1 MKRLPRRLRTPLTL
15 VAAVLFLAFI
25 FKSSPSDTAPTDP
38 HLKPAPVETQDIARF
53 LAAGSSSSTSDGRF
67 HAFRAGDL
75 EAALANPAPEPRQLS
90 LLDPGADSE
99 ARRRL
104 LRRMPFGPDI
114 VRAAERHQVDGLLLA
129 AIIAV
134 ESGFTPRAVSSQGA
148 IGLMQVIPDLAADYG
163 IKGSLLDPRVN
174 VEVGSRYVSGLIK
187 DYGGDLERTLAAY
200 NAGPGAVQRYKGV
213 PPYAET
219 RGFVREV
226 LAHYAEYNRKAER
239 QASRHASRSRMAV
252 AKFDRASAQEASA
265 PVRNK
270 KAARNKAKSRLKPAQ
285 VWRIQSQITR

>member
-1 MKRLPRRLRTPLTL
+1 MERLPSRLPRRLRSPLTCL
-15 VAAVLFLAFI
+15 AAALFLAFI
-25 FKSSPSDTAPTDP
+25 FESSPSDTAPTDP
-38 HLKPAPVETQDIARF
+38 YLKPSPVETQDIARF
-53 LAAGSSSSTSDGRF
+53 LVAGSSKSDGQF
-67 HAFRAGDL
+67 HAFRTGDL
-75 EAALANPAPEPRQLS
+75 EAVFANPTPEPRQLS
-90 LLDPGADSE
+90 LLDAGADPES
-99 ARRRL
+99 RRRL

-148 IGLMQVIPDLAADYG
+148 VGLMQVIPELAADYG
-163 IKGSLLDPRVN
+163 VKGSLLDPQVN

-226 LAHYAEYNRKAER
+226 LAHYAAYTHKAEKQASR
-239 QASRHASRSRMAV
+239 QASRSTMSV
-252 AKFDRASAQEASA
+252 AKAERASAREAR
-265 PVRNK
+265 PRK
-270 KAARNKAKSRLKPAQ
+270 RTKSRLKQAQ
-285 VWRIQSQITR
+285 VWRVKTDA

>member
-1 MKRLPRRLRTPLTL
+1 MKRLPSRLRAPLTL
-15 VAAVLFLAFI
+15 VAAALFLAFI
-25 FKSSPSDTAPTDP
+25 FESTPSDTAPTDP
-38 HLKPAPVETQDIARF
+38 YLTPPPVETREIARF
-53 LAAGSSSSTSDGRF
+53 LVTGASSSDGQF
-67 HAFRAGDL
+67 HAFRPGDL
-75 EAALANPAPEPRQLS
+75 EAAVTLASEPAPEPHQLS
-90 LLDPGADSE
+90 LLDPGADPE

-134 ESGFTPRAVSSQGA
+134 ESDFTPHAVSSQGA
-148 IGLMQVIPDLAADYG
+148 LGLMQVVPELAADYG
-163 IKGSLLDPRVN
+163 VKGNLLDPHVN

-187 DYGGDLERTLAAY
+187 DYKGDLERTLAAY

-226 LAHYAEYNRKAER
+226 LARYAAYTHKAEKQASR
-239 QASRHASRSRMAV
+239 QASRLTMSA
-252 AKFDRASAQEASA
+252 AKPDRASAREARPRDS
-265 PVRNK
+265 PRK
-270 KAARNKAKSRLKPAQ
+270 RAKSRLKSAQ
-285 VWRIQSQITR
+285 VWRVKNAT

>member
-1 MKRLPRRLRTPLTL
+1 MKRLPSRLRAPLTL
-15 VAAVLFLAFI
+15 LSAVLFLAFI
-25 FKSSPSDTAPTDP
+25 LESTPSDTAPTDP
-38 HLKPAPVETQDIARF
+38 YLMPPPVETQDIARF
-53 LAAGSSSSTSDGRF
+53 LVTGSGTSGGQF

-75 EAALANPAPEPRQLS
+75 ETAVNPSPEPRQLS
-90 LLDPGADSE
+90 LLDPGADPE

-134 ESGFTPRAVSSQGA
+134 ESGFTPHAVSSQGA
-148 IGLMQVIPDLAADYG
+148 VGLMQVIPELAADYG
-163 IKGSLLDPRVN
+163 VKGDLLDPHIN

-187 DYGGDLERTLAAY
+187 DYKGDLERTLAAY

-219 RGFVREV
+219 QGFVREV
-226 LAHYAEYNRKAER
+226 LAHYAEYTRRAER
-239 QASRHASRSRMAV
+239 QASRQASRFMMSV
-252 AKFDRASAQEASA
+252 AKTDLAPAREASA
-265 PVRNK
+265 GDRPRK
-270 KAARNKAKSRLKPAQ
+270 RAKSRLKPAQ
-285 VWRIQSQITR
+285 VWRIKSAT